1 MVDEEQIQLDRKK
14 LIEQL
19 EKPLIDE
26 NSENYTSYEINWVD
40 NANTWE
46 EVKNLANK
54 FMNHEN
60 RLAFV
65 GHSKDIIKGKPQ
77 LIHQTIQRMPV
88 VRKIMKKITKKDKT
102 EDFGIF
108 IKYLGDRYDKRY
120 DGNEV
125 DNISFDFWVYRVID
139 NGKEYYLLSQNKL
152 TEEYSEMRGMKI
164 DVDDMSGLSDTLK
177 VNKIAT
183 MFIVKEFKS
192 AVNIL
197 PKDKLID
204 FSKELKEKNGW
215 DKQGFMDFIFTH
227 ESGNIY
233 DYTSEFNLLRVA
245 QFLSGKHEGYPLHLI
260 KIGPVGTGKTTEAEA
275 IDFKFKEELGIL
287 EAGTSRMKVLV
298 PSFKEKPANLGY
310 ICNCNRVAIIDE
322 LMKMV
327 ASSIQNSHIDANNY
341 FGELNMLLEHKKR
354 LVGSGNDNSTIVK
367 TTAKVCITTNPLPN
381 KQTIYN
387 HLSILD
393 NTTLSRML
401 IWVQDTE
408 EIEKIYKK
416 EDIRVNS
423 RLYEPKSRE
432 HRANPVDS
440 SPRSEFF
447 GNGIESCDCILGN
460 QYFDFLTIF
469 DSCQSFLSSVDITKI
484 KEIFNKSVEL
494 AKEPM
499 KQVWKA
505 RGLHHTILILDGI
518 VKFRCLFHDY
528 DKEFKAVDEDYK
540 NLELILNKMIKGW
553 DTNLE
558 NQGFGY

>member
-1 MVDEEQIQLDRKK
+1 M
-14 LIEQL
+14 
-19 EKPLIDE
+19 
-26 NSENYTSYEINWVD
+26 T
-40 NANTWE
+40 
-46 EVKNLANK
+46 
-54 FMNHEN
+54 HET
-60 RLAFV
+60 RLVFI
-65 GHSKDIIKGKPQ
+65 GHSKDSIKGKPQ

-88 VRKIMKKITKKDKT
+88 VRKIIKKVKKGKV
-102 EDFGIF
+102 EDFGTF

-120 DGNEV
+120 DGNEI

-139 NGKEYYLLSQNKL
+139 NGKEYYLLSQDKL
-152 TEEYSEMRGMKI
+152 TEEYSEMKGMKI

-177 VNKIAT
+177 INKIAT

-197 PKDKLID
+197 PKDKLIE

-215 DKQGFMDFIFTH
+215 DKEGFMDFIFTH

-233 DYTSEFNLLRVA
+233 NYTNEFNLLRIS
-245 QFLSGKHEGYPLHLI
+245 QFLSSKYEGYPLHLM

-327 ASSIQNSHIDANNY
+327 ASSIQNSHIDVNNY

-381 KQTIYN
+381 KPTIYN

-401 IWVQDTE
+401 IWVQDNE

-416 EDIRVNS
+416 DGIRVNN
-423 RLYEPKSRE
+423 RLCEPYSRE
-432 HRANPVDS
+432 HSPNPVDS
-440 SPRSEFF
+440 SPMSEFF
-447 GNGIESCDCILGN
+447 SNSIGYCDCILGN

-469 DSCQSFLSSVDITKI
+469 DSCQTFLSLVDITKL
-484 KEIFNKSVEL
+484 KEIFNKSVQR

-518 VKFRCLFHDY
+518 VKFRCLFQDY
-528 DKEFKAVDEDYK
+528 DSQFNAIDEDYQ
-540 NLELILNKMIKGW
+540 NLELILNKMIDGW

-558 NQGFGY
+558 NRGFGL